1 MIEKR
6 WDVFVSYASEDRE
19 AVVRPLA
26 EELEHCGLAV
36 WYDQTQLRVG
46 DSIRRKIDEGL
57 SRARYGVVILSP
69 SFFDKH
75 YPEQELD
82 GLAQREQDG
91 AKVILPVWYNIAEE
105 DVRQHSAWLAGRL
118 AAKWEDGIAVVVE
131 KLLDA
136 ITAEDDQQA
145 GQWTT
150 EARVHRIQ
158 SAGQLI
164 GVFSGTYGFSFH
176 TDDPNADEVQSVAGF
191 QQELQDWSD
200 IWTQM
205 TPDEQTSASVRVG
218 ERLTQLHSMGWSV
231 YGRLE
236 RRRLPGMSE
245 EGPIAVV
252 AIIRGEPKAVLSL
265 SEGLAVVRGEKRTK
279 AKAGYEL
286 VRVGGDTVYRY
297 SDGPSRYGCPNC
309 HNDAGEPNV
318 LIVVPPEYGGGYEC
332 SRCSGRFGSTPSA
345 PIAPDLG
352 GLS

>member
-1 MIEKR
+1 MTQNR

-19 AVVRPLA
+19 AVARPLA
-26 EELEHCGLAV
+26 EELERCGLAV

-46 DSIRRKIDEGL
+46 DSIRRAIDEGL
-57 SRARYGVVILSP
+57 IRARYGVVILSP

-91 AKVILPVWYNIAEE
+91 AKVILPVWYNVAEK

-136 ITAEDDQQA
+136 ITSEDDQQA
-145 GQWTT
+145 AQWTT

-164 GVFSGTYGFSFH
+164 DVFSETYGFSFH
-176 TDDPNADEVQSVAGF
+176 TDDPNADEVQSVAGL
-191 QQELQDWSD
+191 QQALQDLSD

-205 TPDEQTSASVRVG
+205 NPAEQTRASVQLG
-218 ERLTQLHSMGWSV
+218 DYLTQLHSMGWSV

-236 RRRLPGMSE
+236 QRRLAGMSE

-252 AIIRGEPKAVLSL
+252 AIVRGEPKAVLSL
-265 SEGLAVVRGEKRTK
+265 SDGLAVVRGKRRTNN
-279 AKAGYEL
+279 GYEL
-286 VRVGGDTVYRY
+286 VRLGTGDTVYRY

-309 HNDAGEPNV
+309 RNDAGEPNV
-318 LIVVPPEYGGGYEC
+318 LTVVPPEYGGGYEC
-332 SRCSGRFGSTPSA
+332 SRCSDRIGSTPSA
-345 PIAPDLG
+345 PIIPDLG